1 MACLDENEI
10 AEFLAPGRADR
21 VVFRV
26 EGHIAECATCRQLL
40 MKVSETSTK
49 VIRAAGTDTVVL
61 GPPPKGHPWIGKVVH
76 EKWTIERFLG
86 AGGMALVFAAR
97 HRNGKRVAIKC
108 MRPNLVLSPDLVER
122 FKREGYLANAI
133 DHPGVVT
140 VLDDDRME
148 DGTPFLVM
156 ELLTGASLEG
166 LLEREGPLPVA
177 RAVDLV
183 LEALDVVAAAHE
195 RGIVHRDL
203 KPENLFLTDEGRVK
217 ILDFGIARLRERATE
232 SGATE
237 PGTTMG
243 TVGFMAPEQARG
255 HTAEV
260 DAQSD
265 VWSMGAT
272 LYRLLTGKSLH
283 EAKTVNEGLLLA
295 MTRNVEPMASL
306 APTLVR
312 SIGRVLDQA
321 LAFEK
326 SERFPS
332 ARAMID
338 ALGTARAEAEI
349 GRFDATS
356 SPPKA
361 LYMRES
367 APPPSL
373 VSSVAS
379 VAVPLSSEGSAAIR
393 PEGRARKPIA
403 LVIGLVV
410 LCGAA
415 LTVNPFFRDRPG
427 EGKAA
432 SNPEST
438 PMHAPES
445 GVLMEGYTPRAEGR
459 AALAPSADPAAASG
473 LVPAAKT
480 AESSKTDAGSA
491 SAKSAQK
498 PMVIDPLGARH

>member
-1 MACLDENEI
+1 MVCLDENEI
-10 AEFLAPGRADR
+10 AEYLAPGRAER
-21 VVFRV
+21 IVLRV
-26 EGHIAECATCRQLL
+26 EGHTAECATCRMLL
-40 MKVSETSTK
+40 MKVSEASTK
-49 VIRAAGTDTVVL
+49 VVRAGSTDTVLL
-61 GPPPKGHPWIGKVVH
+61 GPPAKGHPWIGKVVH

-108 MRPNLVLSPDLVER
+108 MRPDLVLSPDLVER

-156 ELLTGASLEG
+156 ELLTGATLEG
-166 LLEREGPLPVA
+166 VLEHEGPLPVA

-183 LEALDVVAAAHE
+183 LEALEVVSAAHE

-255 HTAEV
+255 HIAEV

-295 MTRNVEPMASL
+295 MTRNVEPMASRV
-306 APTLVR
+306 PTLVP
-312 SIGRVLDQA
+312 SIARVLDRA

-326 SERFPS
+326 KERFPS

-338 ALGTARAEAEI
+338 ALVAARSEAEI

-356 SPPKA
+356 PPKA
-361 LYMRES
+361 LYMRAS
-367 APPPSL
+367 AQPPSL
-373 VSSVAS
+373 VSSVVS
-379 VAVPLSSEGSAAIR
+379 VAVPLSSEGSAAIA
-393 PEGRARKPIA
+393 PEGRSWNRIG
-403 LVIGLVV
+403 LVVGLVV

-415 LTVNPFFRDRPG
+415 LTASHLFSDRGGSAG
-427 EGKAA
+427 EAA
-432 SNPEST
+432 SSPIR
-438 PMHAPES
+438 APES
-445 GVLMEGYTPRAEGR
+445 GVFTVASTASADDPR
-459 AALAPSADPAAASG
+459 AALAPSSDAAPAIG
-473 LVPAAKT
+473 LVPDARAALP
-480 AESSKTDAGSA
+480 ESPRADAAVSA
-491 SAKSAQK
+491 TPPKK
-498 PMVIDPLGARH
+498 PIVIDPLGARH